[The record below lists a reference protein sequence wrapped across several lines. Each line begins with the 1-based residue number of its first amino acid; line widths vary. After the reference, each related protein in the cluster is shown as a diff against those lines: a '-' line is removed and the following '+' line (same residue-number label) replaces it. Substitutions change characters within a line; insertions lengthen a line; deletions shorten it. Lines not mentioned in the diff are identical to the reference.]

1 MVNVESNVTNIK
13 LNMVMNV
20 EVNSIRTGS
29 RQTLQTQNRQ

>member
-20 EVNSIRTGS
+20 EVNSIHTGS
-29 RQTLQTQNRQ
+29 R

>member
-20 EVNSIRTGS
+20 EVSSIHTGS
-29 RQTLQTQNRQ
+29 R